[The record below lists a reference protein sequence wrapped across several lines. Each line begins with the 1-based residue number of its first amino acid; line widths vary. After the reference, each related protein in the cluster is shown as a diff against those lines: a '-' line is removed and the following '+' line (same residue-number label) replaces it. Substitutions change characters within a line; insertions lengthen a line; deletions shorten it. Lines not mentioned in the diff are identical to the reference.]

1 MQLGTAKRRE
11 DEVSTTI
18 NFPSSYPEA
27 GYMIIDKALHVYNS
41 NFLFHKVFKP
51 ILALLKPLFLLR
63 EICFMI
69 FLLDENRKQRC
80 EHFLFPTLKCTI
92 IKMKST

>member
-27 GYMIIDKALHVYNS
+27 GYMIIDKALH
-41 NFLFHKVFKP
+41 
-51 ILALLKPLFLLR
+51 ALQL
-63 EICFMI
+63 
-69 FLLDENRKQRC
+69 
-80 EHFLFPTLKCTI
+80 
-92 IKMKST
+92 